1 MAQVRLRKALQI
13 KNRLSGEVAQLN
25 KLIAQHNSH
34 HENSSRFDVTKLI
47 SDRERV
53 VRTLVAVK
61 TELAKANVSIY
72 EKIALLAECKAEIQ
86 LYRSLNTTEGST
98 TTGYGIEAKT
108 YTIVA
113 TINAAM
119 VEDKVRE
126 ITLKI
131 EKLQDEIDYF
141 NSTMEITIPD

>member
-13 KNRLSGEVAQLN
+13 KNRLAGEVAQLS

-34 HENSSRFDVTKLI
+34 QDGSSRFDVAKLI
-47 SDRERV
+47 SDRESV
-53 VRTLVAVK
+53 VRKLVSVK
-61 TELAKANVSIY
+61 TELAKANTAIY
-72 EKIALLAECKAEIQ
+72 EKIALIAEYKAEIQ
-86 LYRSLNTTEGST
+86 MYRSLNTNEGTASA
-98 TTGYGIEAKT
+98 GYGVEAKV
-108 YTIVA
+108 IRVVA
-113 TINAAM
+113 TVNAAM

-141 NSTMEITIPD
+141 NSTTEIVLAD